1 MRVKLVSAAPRTRTT
16 LRRFSPWALLVV
28 GSLMALIAGATV
40 LAAWWLDSSRTAT
53 VAYAVPGELLGIELR
68 VQSGNV
74 TIVGGSRSGVSVS
87 RSDHSVYGHGPRE
100 QRRVRLG
107 NLRLV
112 SSCPVLVLGSCASN
126 YRIEVPDN
134 VSISVRAEHGTVRLE
149 GYQGL
154 ANITT
159 NAGSISA
166 EGYCGLV
173 LGATSASGNI
183 SVGTSCSPERLALFS
198 DSGSVAVT
206 VPAGHYRIH
215 ANSQSGS
222 SHVIGLVNDAGA
234 PWGIEAVS
242 NSGKVTVAAG
252 S

>member
-1 MRVKLVSAAPRTRTT
+1 MNVKVVSAASGTRTT
-16 LRRFSPWALLVV
+16 VRRFSPWALLVV
-28 GSLMALIAGATV
+28 GSLMALVAGAAV
-40 LAAWWLDSSRTAT
+40 LAAWWLGSSRTAT
-53 VAYAVPGELLGIELR
+53 VGYAVPGKLLGIELR

-74 TIVGGSRSGVSVS
+74 TIVGGSHSGVSVS

-100 QRRVRLG
+100 QRSVRLG

-149 GYQGL
+149 GYQGS

-159 NAGSISA
+159 DAGSISA
-166 EGYCGLV
+166 ESYCGLV

-183 SVGTSCSPERLALFS
+183 SVGTSCSAERLALFS

-206 VPAGHYRIH
+206 VPAGHYRIQ

-234 PWGIEAVS
+234 PWDIEAGS
-242 NSGKVTVAAG
+242 NSGTVTVAA
-252 S
+252 SR

>member
-1 MRVKLVSAAPRTRTT
+1 M

-166 EGYCGLV
+166 DAPGQVCSNRVQKDQLPVSGVADRTALKPTLV
-173 LGATSASGNI
+173 LLSRDTKRSGQATGREVGHFSDLSSQSRVRRLLSG
-183 SVGTSCSPERLALFS
+183 RLA
-198 DSGSVAVT
+198 T
-206 VPAGHYRIH
+206 
-215 ANSQSGS
+215 
-222 SHVIGLVNDAGA
+222 
-234 PWGIEAVS
+234 
-242 NSGKVTVAAG
+242 
-252 S
+252 